1 MYRGLYPRIKT
12 LNTSIFSPLHNNYIM
27 YLLDYTLSTIVQLQF
42 LFSWC
47 FLVVR
52 SILVLPSNSDGEEL
66 NKKIFSMV
74 YFLCCYCVVFVSVCY
89 LDIALSSLFFTFEF
103 YSTLHRVS
111 RTLVVLDVFFDSVL
125 NYVSSLPTDPPVPVT
140 LV

>member
-1 MYRGLYPRIKT
+1 
-12 LNTSIFSPLHNNYIM
+12 
-27 YLLDYTLSTIVQLQF
+27 
-42 LFSWC
+42 
-47 FLVVR
+47 
-52 SILVLPSNSDGEEL
+52 
-66 NKKIFSMV
+66 MV